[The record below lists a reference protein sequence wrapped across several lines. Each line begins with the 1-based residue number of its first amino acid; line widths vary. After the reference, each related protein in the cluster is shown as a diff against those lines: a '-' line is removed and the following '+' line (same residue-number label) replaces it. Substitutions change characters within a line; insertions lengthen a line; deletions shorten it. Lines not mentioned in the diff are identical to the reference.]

1 MPSEPATCRVAVI
14 LSVLA
19 TLGFGNRCLGWA
31 PAEADAA
38 KPAARAASDAD
49 VPQISESI
57 RRFGQDLYAGLDG
70 STNLVVSPAS
80 ISSVMAMAYSGARN
94 RTAREMAAAMHF
106 PAPPEKLHLAF
117 SDFDP
122 GRRVVGYSFG
132 ARVVANPSYG
142 LKVTEVLPES
152 AAAKLGLSAGD
163 LVLALNERPIRDE
176 AGYAEAIDRCRGQLR
191 VQWFSHRRGSVAV
204 GEVGLTA
211 AGADEEPPT
220 RLEMVNAVWG
230 QKGYDFNRDYID
242 LLKTHYH
249 GHFAELDFA
258 GRPAGM
264 HGHVNQWIFTKTHRH
279 VRNLL
284 GPDAVTRDSRLV
296 LTNTLYFKGLWQRPF
311 AAHEPGLDWRLDDG
325 RDGATVRV
333 PAMSQ
338 TDVFRYAETPL
349 YQAVEL
355 PYQESSLALVV
366 LLPNA
371 GLPWSQFQASLERPE
386 ALAGLENLKPTR
398 VRVQLPKFR
407 ITTTLALN
415 DLLEPGMPEAF
426 SEEADFSGMSP
437 RAKMKISTVVHM
449 AYITVDEQG
458 TEAGAAT
465 AATITLKTP
474 ADAQFIANRPFLF
487 LLHHRPTQTPLF
499 LGHLKKPQN

>member
-1 MPSEPATCRVAVI
+1 MSSEPATRRVAVI

-19 TLGFGNRCLGWA
+19 TLGSWNQYLGRA
-31 PAEADAA
+31 QAETDAA

-49 VPQISESI
+49 SPQISESI
-57 RRFGQDLYAGLDG
+57 RRFGRDLYGKLDG
-70 STNLVVSPAS
+70 SNNLVVSPAS

-106 PAPPEKLHLAF
+106 PAPPEKLHIAF
-117 SDFDP
+117 ADFDP
-122 GRRVVGYSFG
+122 GRRVLGYSFG
-132 ARVVANPSYG
+132 ARVVANWGYG
-142 LKVTEVLPES
+142 LKVTEVLLES
-152 AAAKLGLSAGD
+152 SAAKLGLSAGD
-163 LVLALNERPIRDE
+163 LVLAINDRPIRDE
-176 AGYAEAIDRCRGQLR
+176 TDYAEAIDRSRGKLR

-204 GEVGLTA
+204 GEVSLA
-211 AGADEEPPT
+211 AAVGEEPPT

-230 QKGYDFNRDYID
+230 QKGYDFNPGYID
-242 LLKTHYH
+242 LIKTHYH

-258 GRPAGM
+258 AQPDASRQ
-264 HGHVNQWIFTKTHRH
+264 HVNQWIFAKTHRR

-284 GPDAVTRDSRLV
+284 GRDAVTDDSRLV

-311 AAHEPGLDWRLDDG
+311 ATHEPGLEWRLDG
-325 RDGATVRV
+325 RPDGAAVRV
-333 PAMSQ
+333 PAMAQ
-338 TDVFRYAETPL
+338 TDVFRYTQTPL

-355 PYQESSLALVV
+355 PYQESSLSLVLV
-366 LLPNA
+366 LPDA
-371 GLPWSQFQASLERPE
+371 KLPWSEFQTALEKPD

-398 VRVQLPKFR
+398 VRLQLPKFR
-407 ITTTLALN
+407 IATTLSLK

-426 SEEADFSGMSP
+426 SEKADFSGMS
-437 RAKMKISTVVHM
+437 AGANLKISTVVHM
-449 AYITVDEQG
+449 AYITVDEEG

-474 ADAQFIANRPFLF
+474 PDAEFIANRPFLF

-499 LGHLKKPQN
+499 LGHLINPTK